1 MINQDIYNSLWKIT
15 LTDED
20 GISNTVLT
28 YSPSKLLRF
37 YLLIAVWYAVSKF
50 IKKYVWHVVCFL
62 IVLFICFLF
71 MQYIDYV
78 CKVDVPFNIYNWIR
92 GWGWMDN
99 IDILRQNMT
108 SFTDHLIKEIC
119 TFSDNNGT
127 DRDKTIILIATTL
140 LHISENATFE
150 FYGHEEQEI

>member
-1 MINQDIYNSLWKIT
+1 MLNTTKIKWIEKLSGSKIDFKMVYHDRGNMLWRISV
-15 LTDED
+15 TDED
-20 GISNTVLT
+20 GKSNSTLT

-62 IVLFICFLF
+62 IMAFICFLF

-92 GWGWMDN
+92 G
-99 IDILRQNMT
+99 
-108 SFTDHLIKEIC
+108 
-119 TFSDNNGT
+119 
-127 DRDKTIILIATTL
+127 
-140 LHISENATFE
+140 
-150 FYGHEEQEI
+150 